1 MPQQRPKWA
10 YTPQAMTAPY
20 RSKPRAEYRD
30 FRVNEDPDRLDRVY
44 VNILGGGGDRMLTE
58 EVKWLAVTHKSFDHG
73 RRGFNDRLAFF
84 GKRTVDL
91 QISSAL
97 VTSNPK
103 SRPEPDQ
110 YGRMPFQHPAL
121 EGLEGLNQDSKER
134 ATDIKQLAGI
144 AANSGLAGVLR
155 WKPKKAENLKGSGED
170 LVLAQALYAIVG
182 AIALQKGGEVANKIA
197 RDRILR
203 PLGLA

>member
-1 MPQQRPKWA
+1 MFTFADR
-10 YTPQAMTAPY
+10 
-20 RSKPRAEYRD
+20 RS
-30 FRVNEDPDRLDRVY
+30 
-44 VNILGGGGDRMLTE
+44 I
-58 EVKWLAVTHKSFDHG
+58 
-73 RRGFNDRLAFF
+73 

-155 WKPKKAENLKGSGED
+155 WKPKKVYLP
-170 LVLAQALYAIVG
+170 QWLYW
-182 AIALQKGGEVANKIA
+182 LQCA
-197 RDRILR
+197 
-203 PLGLA
+203 